1 MNDTD
6 DSSPQNA
13 TVICSFG
20 NMDGWEFLTI
30 KNTPY
35 QGKPYLVM
43 NLASNESITIPKEI
57 KERLHLNL
65 DISSTSGTISVS
77 FLLRCGD
84 LGIYECK
91 VHTRDYSYRGE
102 EDLKRKIIIIIIV
115 VVVVVDVV
123 VLNML
128 HNI

>member
-20 NMDGWEFLTI
+20 NMDGWKFLTI

-43 NLASNESITIPKEI
+43 NLASDESFTIPKEI

-84 LGIYECK
+84 LGIYECT
-91 VHTRDYSYRGE
+91 VYRDDSYRDE
-102 EDLKRKIIIIIIV
+102 EDLKRKIIIIIV
-115 VVVVVDVV
+115 VVVVV